1 MIDLHSH
8 ILTDT
13 DDGASNFE
21 ESVALLY
28 EAKKAGFSG
37 IVCTPHYMQQ
47 FYEKDANYVN
57 TRIEELLIDSKR
69 IGIHLYQGNEIY
81 ISNDICKILD
91 DKRVTRINESRYLL
105 IEFPLTETSTKDTIE
120 IIEQLVKK
128 EYTPIIAHPERYP
141 YVQKNIDF
149 AKELLR
155 KGALLQANFA
165 SIDGYYGVQAKKT
178 VIKLLKNK
186 MIQFL
191 GSDAHKKRTIYPNMP
206 KYIKALSKYLSEND
220 IHELS
225 YKNPVKVIHDE
236 KIVIDISKL

>member
-13 DDGASNFE
+13 DDGASTFE

-47 FYEKDANYVN
+47 FYEKDSTYVKN
-57 TRIEELLIDSKR
+57 KIQDLLIDSKR
-69 IGIHLYQGNEIY
+69 IGIHLYQGNAIY
-81 ISNDICKILD
+81 ICDDICKFIED
-91 DKRVTRINESRYLL
+91 RKVARINESRYLL
-105 IEFPLTETSTKDTIE
+105 VELPLTDTPVKNTME
-120 IIEQLVKK
+120 IIDKLVHN
-128 EYTPIIAHPERYP
+128 EYIPIIAQIERYP
-141 YVQKNIDF
+141 YVQKSIVF
-149 AKELLR
+149 AKELLKR
-155 KGALLQANFA
+155 GALLQANYA

-178 VIKLLKNK
+178 MIKLLKNK

-191 GSDAHKKRTIYPNMP
+191 GSDAHKKRTVYSDMD
-206 KYIKALSKYLSEND
+206 KYLKALSKYLSEDD

-236 KIVIDISKL
+236 KIKFEDVP